1 MPNIKQ
7 TLDGHNKGI
16 LSKSVKPN
24 TTAITCNCRK
34 ANECPLSK
42 KCSTE
47 SVVYQATVTSTSAD
61 SPQTYIGLT
70 ENSFK
75 TRYTNHKASFKK
87 YDKRNATE
95 LSKYIWHLQAN
106 NINYNVKW
114 RILIRACYPIKR
126 VKLFAFSK
134 CQTNKDGHNTE
145 MKEQN

>member
-16 LSKSVKPN
+16 LSKSVKPK
-24 TTAITCNCRK
+24 TTGTTCNCRK

-47 SVVYQATVTSTSAD
+47 SVVYQTTVTSTSAD

-75 TRYTNHKASFKK
+75 TRYTNHKGKASFKK

-95 LSKYIWHLQAN
+95 LSKCISHLQAN
-106 NINYNVKW
+106 NINYNIKC
-114 RILIRACYPIKR
+114 RILKRARTTQYPRDVICACGKNILLYLNP
-126 VKLFAFSK
+126 KWLA
-134 CQTNKDGHNTE
+134 
-145 MKEQN
+145 